1 MASGFRDRRRLSIV
15 NRRAAVV
22 VHYAIVF
29 AQVFT
34 TLSFARR
41 SDARPAV
48 YMKRNASY
56 AMWPRSRS
64 PPLKRQWVVNGTAGG
79 RDQVAAG
86 FVAHRS
92 SQMKIKIM
100 TIHVD
105 DQEKARKFY
114 SEVLGFTK
122 KADFSNGGYRWLT
135 VASPEEPNGP
145 ELQLEANTNPAA
157 RTYQQARFQQSQ
169 PAAIFYV
176 DDVQS
181 EYDRLK
187 GLGVKFTMPP
197 SKVTGATIAVLDD
210 TCGNLIQIT
219 ALDRWQG

>member
-1 MASGFRDRRRLSIV
+1 
-15 NRRAAVV
+15 
-22 VHYAIVF
+22 
-29 AQVFT
+29 
-34 TLSFARR
+34 
-41 SDARPAV
+41 
-48 YMKRNASY
+48 
-56 AMWPRSRS
+56 
-64 PPLKRQWVVNGTAGG
+64 
-79 RDQVAAG
+79 
-86 FVAHRS
+86 
-92 SQMKIKIM
+92 MKIKIM

-135 VASPEEPNGP
+135 VASPEEPNGV

-187 GLGVKFTMPP
+187 GLGVKFTVPP